1 MQLFLSRLAGP
12 DFPVIGRLLGERWR
26 KLAPRYALAMA
37 FMTVTA
43 GATAGAAYL
52 MKDLINKVFL
62 DKDPYFI
69 GVIAGAIVVLYTA
82 KGMASYA
89 QEVILSRVGNRIIA
103 DTQRRMYDK
112 LLALDLGFYQSRSS
126 GDLVTWFTYNAQA
139 TRDVLNLIV
148 TSIGRDLFTLVGLV
162 IVMVVQ
168 DPLMSAMALV
178 VGPIVVLVLTGIL
191 KRMRK
196 LFRRGVDSISAVV
209 STMQETAQG
218 VRVIRAFGLEDAM
231 RARMEQAITSVE
243 KINNRMAAVSAQ
255 SNPLVDTLGGFAVAA
270 IVVYGGWRVM
280 NGATPGEFFSF
291 ITALLM
297 ATEPARR
304 LSRVNITLAGAAT
317 GVRIM
322 YELIDAVPEVRDAP
336 DARPLAA
343 GPGRIALEN
352 VSFGYNERGAA
363 LDGATLDVAAGS
375 TTALVG
381 ISGSGKS
388 SVLNLIMRFWDPQAG
403 RVTIDGQDLR
413 GVTLASLR
421 RRIALVSQDT
431 FLFTGTIRDNIMQ
444 GRAGASE
451 AEMIAAAKA
460 AHAHDFISAMP
471 QGYDTQIGE
480 AGSQL
485 SGGQRQRVSIARA
498 FLKDAEIILL
508 DEPTSALD
516 SESDAAIQQAL
527 VTLTKGRTTVVI
539 AHRLS
544 TVTNADRIYVMD
556 AGRVI
561 ETGSHEELIA
571 RAGSYARLHAL
582 QFGGEIAEGPE
593 PAAEPGL

>member
-1 MQLFLSRLAGP
+1 MQLFLSKLAGP

-26 KLAPRYALAMA
+26 KLAPRYALAIA

-69 GVIAGAIVVLYTA
+69 GLIAGIIVALYTA
-82 KGMASYA
+82 KGLASYA

-103 DTQRRMYDK
+103 DTQRQMYDK
-112 LLALDLGFYQSRSS
+112 LLALDLGFYQRMAT
-126 GDLVTWFTYNAQA
+126 GDLITRFTYNAQA
-139 TRDVLNLIV
+139 ARDVLNLIV
-148 TSIGRDLFTLVGLV
+148 TSIGRDLFTLIGLV

-178 VGPIVVLVLTGIL
+178 VGPIVFFVLGGIL

-196 LFRRGVDSISAVV
+196 LFRRGVDSVSAVV
-209 STMQETAQG
+209 SAMQETAQG
-218 VRVIRAFGLEDAM
+218 VRVIKAFGLEAAM
-231 RARMEQAITSVE
+231 RARMEAAIVSVE
-243 KINNRMAAVSAQ
+243 KVNNRMAAISAQ

-297 ATEPARR
+297 ANDPARR

-317 GVRIM
+317 GVRMM
-322 YELIDAVPEVRDAP
+322 YELIDAVPDVTDRP
-336 DARPLAA
+336 GARPLGA
-343 GPGRIALEN
+343 GPGHIRLED
-352 VSFGYNERGAA
+352 VSFGYDARGAA
-363 LDGATLDVAAGS
+363 LDGVNLEAAAGS
-375 TTALVG
+375 MTALVG

-388 SVLNLIMRFWDPQAG
+388 SVLNLIMRFWDPQSG

-413 GVTLASLR
+413 AVTLASLR
-421 RRIALVSQDT
+421 GRIALVSQDT
-431 FLFTGTIRDNIMQ
+431 FLFAGSIRDNIMQ

-451 AEMIAAAKA
+451 AEMIAAAQA
-460 AHAHDFISAMP
+460 AHAHGFISAMP

-480 AGSQL
+480 AGGQL

-498 FLKDAEIILL
+498 FLKNAEIILL

-527 VTLTKGRTTVVI
+527 LALMQGRTTIVI
-539 AHRLS
+539 AHRLA
-544 TVTNADRIYVMD
+544 TVMNADRIYVMD
-556 AGRVI
+556 AGRVV
-561 ETGSHEELIA
+561 ETGSHADLLA

-582 QFGGEIAEGPE
+582 QFGGEGVGENA
-593 PAAEPGL
+593 PALPRT